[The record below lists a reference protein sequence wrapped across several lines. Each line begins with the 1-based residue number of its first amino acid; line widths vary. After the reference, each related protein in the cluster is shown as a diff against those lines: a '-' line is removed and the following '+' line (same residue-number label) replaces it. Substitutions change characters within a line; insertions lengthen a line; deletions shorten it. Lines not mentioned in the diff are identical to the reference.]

1 MQENPRPEKAAV
13 VTEVK
18 ERLDAADAAILTEYR
33 GLTVGEIATLRRSLR
48 AAGGDYKIYKN
59 TLVRFAAQAQG
70 LDELVPLLV
79 GPTAIAFVE
88 GDAVTVAKALRDFA
102 RTNPN
107 LVVKGGLLGTGILT
121 AKEATALADI
131 PPREV
136 LLARLA
142 GGLAAPLQQFA
153 GLLQA
158 LPRNLAYGISAL
170 IDKQGGVPE
179 ATAEPTPEPAP
190 AAEPTAEPEQATAE
204 ATAEPQP
211 APAEEAETPAAAAAA
226 ETPATEVIAQSEET
240 QQESE

>member
-1 MQENPRPEKAAV
+1 MQDDPRPEKAAV

-18 ERLDAADAAILTEYR
+18 ERLEAADAAILTEYR
-33 GLTVGEIATLRRSLR
+33 GLTVGELATLRRSLR

-59 TLVRFAAQAQG
+59 TLVRFAVQEKG

-79 GPTAIAFVE
+79 GPTAIAFVD

-102 RTNPN
+102 RTNPH
-107 LVVKGGLLGTGILT
+107 LVVKGGLLGAGILT

-158 LPRNLAYGISAL
+158 LPRNLAYGLSAL
-170 IDKQGGVPE
+170 IEKQGGAPE
-179 ATAEPTPEPAP
+179 VADDTEQAP
-190 AAEPTAEPEQATAE
+190 AADVG
-204 ATAEPQP
+204 P
-211 APAEEAETPAAAAAA
+211 APAEEAAETAATDVTEAV
-226 ETPATEVIAQSEET
+226 ETPATEVIASNEPET
-240 QQESE
+240 TQESE

>member
-1 MQENPRPEKAAV
+1 M
-13 VTEVK
+13 
-18 ERLDAADAAILTEYR
+18 
-33 GLTVGEIATLRRSLR
+33 ATLRRALR
-48 AAGGDYKIYKN
+48 AAGGDYKVYKN
-59 TLVRFAAQAQG
+59 TLVRFAVQEKG

-79 GPTAIAFVE
+79 GPTAIAFVD

-107 LVVKGGLLGTGILT
+107 LVIKGGLLGAGILT

-158 LPRNLAYGISAL
+158 LPRNLAYGLSAL
-170 IDKQGGVPE
+170 IEKQGGVPE
-179 ATAEPTPEPAP
+179 AEAEQEPAPEPEPAAPEAEAEAPAEAPAEAQAPADPAP
-190 AAEPTAEPEQATAE
+190 AADNTASPATDE
-204 ATAEPQP
+204 TA
-211 APAEEAETPAAAAAA
+211 
-226 ETPATEVIAQSEET
+226 PATESTDSEP